1 MDLSDF
7 DFALPPS
14 QIAKHPAEARDG
26 SRLLHLRRDDGSHE
40 HLAFADFP
48 DLLSPADALV
58 VNDAKVFPARLQ
70 ARRMSGGGRIELL
83 LIHRTEEGCWQA
95 LGKPTRRLK
104 ESERL
109 ELVAGDRPGAAIRV
123 LAIGPDGRL
132 SIRFEG
138 GRPDREIIRAH
149 GEVPLPPYLQR
160 RPISEDFERYQTV
173 YARSE
178 GAVAAP
184 TAGLH
189 FTLDM
194 IGRLRQVGVGVIP
207 LTLNVGPGTFEP
219 VRKTD
224 PRKHRLEAEWYE
236 LGESEAGEICRR
248 KRAGGRI
255 VAVGTTT
262 ARTLETLASEE
273 GLVRGG
279 AGWTKC
285 YILPPYRFRA
295 VDALLTNFHLPRSTL
310 LLLVSAFA
318 GTDAVL
324 AAYREAVAA
333 GYRFYSYGDAMF
345 IS

>member
-7 DFALPPS
+7 DFSLPTS
-14 QIAKHPAEARDG
+14 QIARHPEEARDG
-26 SRLLHLRRDDGSHE
+26 SRLLYLRRDSGSRK
-40 HLAFADFP
+40 HLSFRDFP
-48 DLLSPADALV
+48 DLLSSADALV
-58 VNDAKVFPARLQ
+58 INDARVFPARLK
-70 ARRMSGGGRIELL
+70 ARRMSGGGVDLL
-83 LIHRTEEGCWQA
+83 LIHRTGEGCWQA

-104 ESERL
+104 EGERL
-109 ELVAGDRPGAAIRV
+109 QLDPEAGPGAGLRV
-123 LAIGPDGRL
+123 LAIGADGRL
-132 SIRFEG
+132 GLRFEG
-138 GRPDREIIRAH
+138 GRPDWEIIRAH

-160 RPISEDFERYQTV
+160 EPVPEDSERYQTV
-173 YARSE
+173 YARCE

-194 IGRLRQVGVGVIP
+194 LDLLRKRGVGVFP

-219 VRKTD
+219 VRTTD
-224 PRKHRLEAEWYE
+224 PRKHRLGAEWYE
-236 LGESEAGEICRR
+236 LGESEAREICSR
-248 KRAGGRI
+248 KQSGGRI

-279 AGWTKC
+279 SGWTEH

-310 LLLVSAFA
+310 LMLVAAFA

>member
-7 DFALPPS
+7 DFALPPG
-14 QIAKHPAEARDG
+14 QIASHPAEARDG
-26 SRLLHLRRDDGSHE
+26 SRLLHLRRDAGSRE

-48 DLLSPADALV
+48 DLLTPSDALV
-58 VNDAKVFPARLQ
+58 INDARVFPARLL
-70 ARRMSGGGRIELL
+70 ARRMGGGRVELL
-83 LIHRTEEGCWQA
+83 LIRRTGEGCWQA
-95 LGKPTRRLK
+95 LGKPTRRLR
-104 ESERL
+104 ESEKL
-109 ELVAGDRPGAAIRV
+109 ELAAGDGGSGAALRV
-123 LAIGPDGRL
+123 LSVGPDGRL
-132 SIRFEG
+132 RLRFEG
-138 GRPDREIIRAH
+138 GRPDWEVIRAH

-160 RPISEDFERYQTV
+160 KPVPEDSERYQTV

-189 FTLDM
+189 FTRDMLDH
-194 IGRLRQVGVGVIP
+194 LRQRGVGVIP

-219 VRKTD
+219 VRTAD
-224 PRKHRLEAEWYE
+224 PRNHRLEAEWYE
-236 LGESEAGEICRR
+236 LGESEAQEMCRR
-248 KRAGGRI
+248 KQSGGRI

-262 ARTLETLASEE
+262 ARTLETLGSED

-279 AGWTKC
+279 SGWTDH

-310 LLLVSAFA
+310 LMLVAAFA
-318 GTDAVL
+318 GTEQVL

>member
-1 MDLSDF
+1 MDLSGF
-7 DFALPPS
+7 DFALPPG
-14 QIAKHPAEARDG
+14 QIARYPAEARDG
-26 SRLLHLRRDDGSHE
+26 SRLLFLRREGGLRK

-48 DLLSPADALV
+48 DLLTPADALV
-58 VNDAKVFPARLQ
+58 INDAKVFPARLQ
-70 ARRMSGGGRIELL
+70 ARRMGGGRVELL
-83 LIHRTEEGCWQA
+83 LIHRTGEGCWQA
-95 LGKPTRRLK
+95 LGKPSRRLR
-104 ESERL
+104 ESEKL
-109 ELVAGDRPGAAIRV
+109 ELATGDGSGAALRV
-123 LAIGPDGRL
+123 LSVGADGRL
-132 SIRFEG
+132 QLRFESG
-138 GRPDREIIRAH
+138 GRDWEIIRAH

-160 RPISEDFERYQTV
+160 KPVPEDSERYQTV

-189 FTLDM
+189 FTRDMLDN
-194 IGRLRQVGVGVIP
+194 LRQRGVGVIP

-219 VRKTD
+219 IRTAD
-224 PRKHRLEAEWYE
+224 PRKHRLEAERYE
-236 LGESEAGEICRR
+236 LGESEAREICRR
-248 KRAGGRI
+248 KQSGGRI

-262 ARTLETLASEE
+262 ARTLETLGSED
-273 GLVRGG
+273 GLVRSGS
-279 AGWTKC
+279 GWTEH

-310 LLLVSAFA
+310 LMLVAAFA
-318 GTDAVL
+318 GTDTVL

>member
-7 DFALPPS
+7 DFALPPG
-14 QIAKHPAEARDG
+14 QIASHPAEARDG
-26 SRLLHLRRDDGSHE
+26 SRLLHLRRDAGSRE

-48 DLLSPADALV
+48 DLLTPSDALV
-58 VNDAKVFPARLQ
+58 INDARVFPARLL
-70 ARRMSGGGRIELL
+70 ARRMGGGRVELL
-83 LIHRTEEGCWQA
+83 LIRRTGEGCWKA
-95 LGKPTRRLK
+95 LGKPTRRLR
-104 ESERL
+104 ESEKL
-109 ELVAGDRPGAAIRV
+109 ELAAGDGGSGAALRV
-123 LAIGPDGRL
+123 LSVGPDGRL
-132 SIRFEG
+132 RLRFEG
-138 GRPDREIIRAH
+138 GRPDWEVIRAH

-160 RPISEDFERYQTV
+160 KPVPEDSERYQTV

-189 FTLDM
+189 FTRDMLDH
-194 IGRLRQVGVGVIP
+194 LRQRGVGVIP

-219 VRKTD
+219 VRTAD
-224 PRKHRLEAEWYE
+224 PRNHRLEAEWYE
-236 LGESEAGEICRR
+236 LGESEAQEMCRR
-248 KRAGGRI
+248 KQSGGRI

-262 ARTLETLASEE
+262 ARTLETLGSED

-279 AGWTKC
+279 SGWTDH

-310 LLLVSAFA
+310 LMLVAAFA
-318 GTDAVL
+318 GTERVL

>member
-7 DFALPPS
+7 DFSLPPN
-14 QIAKHPAEARDG
+14 QIASHPAEARDG
-26 SRLLHLRRDDGSHE
+26 SRLLHLDRGGGSRD
-40 HLAFADFP
+40 HLAFSDFP
-48 DLLSPADALV
+48 QLLTSADALV
-58 VNDAKVFPARLQ
+58 INDSKVFPARLQ
-70 ARRMSGGGRIELL
+70 ARRTNGGGRVELL
-83 LIHRTEEGCWQA
+83 LVHRTGEGCWQA

-109 ELVAGDRPGAAIRV
+109 ELLAGDGSGTIIRV
-123 LAIGPDGRL
+123 LAVGPDGRL
-132 SIRFEG
+132 GIRFEG
-138 GRPDREIIRAH
+138 SRPDWEIIRGH

-160 RPISEDFERYQTV
+160 RPVPEDFERYQTV
-173 YARSE
+173 YARGE

-189 FTLDM
+189 FTAEMLASLQ
-194 IGRLRQVGVGVIP
+194 GKGVGVIP

-219 VRKTD
+219 VRTTD
-224 PRKHRLEAEWYE
+224 PRQHRLEPEWYE
-236 LGESEAGEICRR
+236 LGEPEAREICRR
-248 KRAGGRI
+248 KREGGRI

-262 ARTLETLASEE
+262 ARTLETLACDG
-273 GLVRGG
+273 GLVRSGS
-279 AGWTKC
+279 GWTDR

-310 LLLVSAFA
+310 LMMVAAFA
-318 GTDAVL
+318 GTAAVL
-324 AAYREAVAA
+324 AAYREAVTE